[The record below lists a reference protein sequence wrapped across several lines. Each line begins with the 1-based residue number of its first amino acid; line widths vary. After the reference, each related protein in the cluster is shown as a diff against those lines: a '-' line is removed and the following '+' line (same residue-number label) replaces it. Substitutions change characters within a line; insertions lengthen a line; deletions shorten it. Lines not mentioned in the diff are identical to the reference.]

1 MQSAGKPTEGLSEA
15 LRGAYPEL
23 EAVREASEAPVYL
36 VGGAVRD
43 LLLGRSRADLDLVVE
58 GDAAALAARLGAT
71 TAEHERFGTAK
82 VVLDGHEVDIATAR
96 RETYP
101 EPGALPVVEPADS
114 IEQDLARRD
123 FTINAMALSL
133 EDPAEP
139 IDAHGGRADL
149 GAGQLRVLH
158 AGSFVDD
165 PTRALRAARYAARF
179 GFALEPE
186 TERLLR
192 ATDLTTVSADRRRAE
207 LLRLAAEDTA
217 PRGFELLAE
226 WGLVELREGRAELAE
241 RVGALLAAPPWRGF
255 APRDAAVLAAA
266 LGEKSERRRAGT
278 DWLGKAES
286 ARPAGQPWGRQETLA
301 GAEPQRPSE
310 AVDLAAGRDPV
321 ELVLA
326 RALGAEWLDRYLA
339 EWRHVGLE
347 IGGADLLA
355 AGVPEGPALGRG
367 LDAALRAKLD
377 GEIAGREEELAT
389 ALAAARD

>member
-1 MQSAGKPTEGLSEA
+1 M
-15 LRGAYPEL
+15 
-23 EAVREASEAPVYL
+23 V
-36 VGGAVRD
+36 
-43 LLLGRSRADLDLVVE
+43 
-58 GDAAALAARLGAT
+58 
-71 TAEHERFGTAK
+71 
-82 VVLDGHEVDIATAR
+82 
-96 RETYP
+96 
-101 EPGALPVVEPADS
+101 
-114 IEQDLARRD
+114 
-123 FTINAMALSL
+123 
-133 EDPAEP
+133 
-139 IDAHGGRADL
+139 
-149 GAGQLRVLH
+149 
-158 AGSFVDD
+158 
-165 PTRALRAARYAARF
+165 
-179 GFALEPE
+179 
-186 TERLLR
+186 
-192 ATDLTTVSADRRRAE
+192 
-207 LLRLAAEDTA
+207 
-217 PRGFELLAE
+217 
-226 WGLVELREGRAELAE
+226 RAELAE